1 MDAATVSLAKP
12 KWRHWTRWLRWPWF
26 ARPRNVTHS
35 TAKARLRAFL
45 KESIDRDIGMMLY
58 RQSSEDL
65 VKAHNCAAAMP
76 LLPPRHSNDH
86 FRSTAVHHGQSNGE
100 SNGGS
105 SGFTVEHFPLSPS
118 LVMDLMACFCRE
130 QLVAR
135 EFASELLQRQVL
147 LLGPLPNVMRYAAS
161 AGAPICIVGGTPPTQ
176 PQSDLKPTPTQPQ
189 PNPNLIPTPTQPQPN
204 PSPTPTQ
211 PNPNPTQPQP
221 HPNPIPTPSQPH
233 PNPIPTLSQPYPNPT
248 PPPAAI
254 LPYPFRPTPI
264 FPSTYGT
271 PHFPQHLYYVMLI
284 CFQTSTANTAT

>member
-45 KESIDRDIGMMLY
+45 KESTDRDIGMMLY

-176 PQSDLKPTPTQPQ
+176 PQSDLNPTPTQPQ
-189 PNPNLIPTPTQPQPN
+189 PNPNPTPTLPQ
-204 PSPTPTQ
+204 
-211 PNPNPTQPQP
+211 
-221 HPNPIPTPSQPH
+221 
-233 PNPIPTLSQPYPNPT
+233 L
-248 PPPAAI
+248 
-254 LPYPFRPTPI
+254 
-264 FPSTYGT
+264 
-271 PHFPQHLYYVMLI
+271 
-284 CFQTSTANTAT
+284 